1 MPWTYLEKLWKRT
14 MESNTGRTTDAS
26 SWDKEIEVLYRLGI
40 SMEDTLQFLYFEK
53 PDFGSFKSW
62 IKANR
67 KDSVISVEFEE
78 VLSKQDLE
86 FWDKN
91 GYVILKEVISK
102 EECKATE
109 NAIWEFLGMNPE
121 KKDTWYERHAE
132 QKGLMVNFSNH
143 QTLNRNRLSERIYKA
158 YVQLYKTDKI
168 YPTIDKVSFNPPET
182 ENFKFMG
189 SPLHWDVS
197 LKTPIP
203 YGLQGLLYLTD
214 CGPDDGAFHCVPGFH
229 KEINSWLEKLQPDE
243 HPREKAPE
251 ALTAMPVTGNAGD
264 FIIWQNTLPHCATAN
279 RGKTPRMVQYLTYFP
294 NDYQSALEWI

>member
-158 YVQLYKTDKI
+158 FYSIVNLIFGFILTSQLLSLYFILSFTIGQAVFIFQLFTDRFI
-168 YPTIDKVSFNPPET
+168 
-182 ENFKFMG
+182 
-189 SPLHWDVS
+189 
-197 LKTPIP
+197 PIP
-203 YGLQGLLYLTD
+203 VVFITD
-214 CGPDDGAFHCVPGFH
+214 NFAV
-229 KEINSWLEKLQPDE
+229 
-243 HPREKAPE
+243 
-251 ALTAMPVTGNAGD
+251 
-264 FIIWQNTLPHCATAN
+264 IIDA
-279 RGKTPRMVQYLTYFP
+279 VI
-294 NDYQSALEWI
+294 YQMNVGITVVKVAY